1 MATWIGAKIGASSAT
16 KIRIVEL
23 ACGAGYLASFLKGH
37 LPGIHYCGFDL
48 SPHLLDHARRR
59 LDAARGSQ
67 TGDAQMEF
75 HCADLV
81 RDDWTEKLLGMGW
94 IGKVDA
100 VVSIQALHD
109 LGGLEQQAQV
119 LKQAHELLRTGGVLA
134 YGDLLQD
141 AENPH
146 PSRYNTDQH
155 LQILSESGY
164 SLQDSL
170 SAARD
175 EVQPQTDQSTAARFG
190 AFGCFAGYK

>member
-1 MATWIGAKIGASSAT
+1 MATWIAAKVGASPAT
-16 KIRIVEL
+16 KPRIVEL
-23 ACGAGYLASFLKGH
+23 ACGAGYLASFLQGN
-37 LPGIHYCGFDL
+37 LPHIHYCGFDL

-67 TGDAQMEF
+67 TDDAQMEF

-81 RDDWTEKLLGMGW
+81 RDDWTEKLHGMGW

-109 LGGLEQQAQV
+109 LGGLEQQTKI
-119 LKQAHELLRTGGVLA
+119 LKQAHKLLSTGGVLA
-134 YGDLLQD
+134 YGDLLLD

-155 LQILSESGY
+155 LQMLSECGY
-164 SLQDSL
+164 WLRDNL
-170 SAARD
+170 SADRD
-175 EVQPQTDQSTAARFG
+175 EVQPQTDQSAAVRFG

>member
-1 MATWIGAKIGASSAT
+1 MANWIGAKVDAISVT
-16 KIRIVEL
+16 TPRIVEL
-23 ACGAGYLASFLKGH
+23 ACGAGYLASFLQGH
-37 LPGIHYCGFDL
+37 LPAIHYCGFDL

-67 TGDAQMEF
+67 PDDVQMEF
-75 HCADLV
+75 YCADLV
-81 RDDWTEKLLGMGW
+81 RDDWTKKLLGMGW

-100 VVSIQALHD
+100 VISIQALHD

-119 LKQAHELLRTGGVLA
+119 LKQAREMLRNGGLLA

-155 LQILSESGY
+155 LQMLSECGY
-164 SLQDSL
+164 SLRDDL
-170 SAARD
+170 SADRD
-175 EVQPQTDQSTAARFG
+175 LVQPQTDQSAAVRFG
-190 AFGCFAGYK
+190 AFGCFAGYI

>member
-16 KIRIVEL
+16 KLRIVEL

-37 LPGIHYCGFDL
+37 LPGIHYCGIDL

-67 TGDAQMEF
+67 TDDAQMEF

-94 IGKVDA
+94 IGKVDG

-146 PSRYNTDQH
+146 PSRYNADQH
-155 LQILSESGY
+155 LQMLSESGY
-164 SLQDSL
+164 SLRDRL
-170 SAARD
+170 SADRD
-175 EVQPQTDQSTAARFG
+175 EVQPQTDQSAAARFG

>member
-1 MATWIGAKIGASSAT
+1 MATWIAAKVAASPAT
-16 KIRIVEL
+16 KPRIVEL

-67 TGDAQMEF
+67 TDDAQMEF

-94 IGKVDA
+94 IGIVDA

-146 PSRYNTDQH
+146 PSRYNVDQH
-155 LQILSESGY
+155 LQMLSESGY
-164 SLQDSL
+164 SLRDSL
-170 SAARD
+170 SADRD
-175 EVQPQTDQSTAARFG
+175 EVQPQTDQSAAARFG